1 MFLREEEG
9 EGVCMCVVVVF
20 IALILFVVLG
30 IEPIPALLP
39 GERLFLSCQ
48 KQLDKLIPNSGPAPP

>member
-1 MFLREEEG
+1 
-9 EGVCMCVVVVF
+9 MCVVVVF